1 MDMPDGT
8 LSITRLYEFL
18 LRSTGDGILI
28 LDSGGRILHIN
39 PAGAAMLGVTTD
51 DMIGKTPQE
60 CFRKNPHL
68 LNLFYST
75 GETKMDVYLPRKRLA
90 QGIASSLPT
99 GERIV
104 LLQDVTEKRD
114 LENRREMLSKAI
126 AHDLRNPIAAIGG
139 FVDLVSRSGGLNES
153 QKRFLLRAKQ
163 TNAKLHDMIVSLVD
177 LAWIEAGMPLQHVPI
192 RLDVAIERVVA
203 QLQLLAYK
211 QQVGIAVSLQKPLP
225 LVMGDPERLNLVIYH
240 LLHNALIYSWH
251 EQNVVIHAWGDE
263 DQLYCSVADQGIGIS
278 VEELPLIFDR
288 GYRGRNEKVLA
299 LPGGGLGLTVART
312 IIRRHGGDIRVN
324 STAGVGSTFTFSL
337 PVVEL

>member
-8 LSITRLYEFL
+8 LNITRIYEFL
-18 LRSTGDGILI
+18 LRSTGDGLLI
-28 LDSGGRILHIN
+28 LDSSGRILHIN

-60 CFRKNPHL
+60 SFRKNPHL
-68 LNLFYST
+68 LNLFHSH

-90 QGIASSLPT
+90 QGIASSMPT

-139 FVDLVSRSGGLNES
+139 FVDLVSRSGTLNEP

-163 TNAKLHDMIVSLVD
+163 TNTKLHDMIVSLVD

-192 RLDVAIERVVA
+192 RLHEAIERVVA
-203 QLQLLAYK
+203 KLQSLAYK
-211 QQVGIAVSLQKPLP
+211 QQVGIAISLQKPLP

-263 DQLYCSVADQGIGIS
+263 DQLYCSIADQGIGIS
-278 VEELPLIFDR
+278 AEELPLIFDR
-288 GYRGRNEKVLA
+288 GYRGRDEKVLA
-299 LPGGGLGLTVART
+299 IQGGGLGLTVART